1 MGCVVELDSPKIRFD
16 FMQNRLKQKTLIDAL
31 LRYSK
36 LDLNNV
42 AQVLDIN
49 PQKLMNVYL
58 GEEYFE
64 KESAEELGRLFLIF
78 FSE

>member
-1 MGCVVELDSPKIRFD
+1 MGCVVEFGSPKIRFN

-36 LDLNNV
+36 LDINNM

-49 PQKLMNVYL
+49 PQKLVNVHL

-64 KESAEELGRLFLIF
+64 NESAEELGRLFLIL